1 MSATPKPVKQK
12 RMSRRGFLIL
22 LGAGAVGLYVGVRLA
37 TPPVRLA
44 LAHLLENA
52 GGPPASISA
61 PPDAWFQITPENK
74 VRLYLPKSEMGQ
86 GVHTALA
93 QIAAEE
99 LEIAWEQ
106 LEVLHAG
113 TGHGLEDS
121 VGTSASTSIST
132 LYKPLRETAATLRE
146 LLRAEAARRLN
157 IPGTDLVA
165 AKGAFSVKGD
175 AARQVSYGQLFQAA
189 GSWTLP
195 KEPPALKPQGEFKV
209 IGSAA
214 PRVDLAEKVTG
225 KAVYG
230 FDVRLPGM
238 LYGAVARPSTIEGK
252 LRSAKPGAAAGMP
265 GVVKVV
271 IEDGF
276 AGVVAESRVQA
287 YQALDRLE
295 LQWDNGKPWQ
305 QAEIDALVTVG
316 NGEGVV
322 IQQEGDVE
330 AAVRAAAGPLV
341 EAEYR
346 SPMAYHAYLEPLAA
360 AADVRADQVQV
371 WASTQSA
378 VRLRGKIAAQIKRD
392 AKTVFVTPVYLG
404 GGLGRKIDETAA
416 VDAARLSAAVGRPV
430 HVGLFRSQDF
440 LNGYLRPSTHHR
452 LRGVLDASGRVQ
464 SLEHRQA
471 SGEVAFPFVP
481 DFLGAV
487 LGADFGAWRGA
498 LSQYAI
504 ANRQTTAW
512 LAKMPVPT
520 GWWRGL
526 GLFANTFALE
536 SFMDELAFA
545 AKADPLEFR
554 LRHLP
559 PGETGQRLKTV
570 LQTAAE
576 RAGWGKALPAGHALG
591 IACCADVRT
600 LVAEVAEVG
609 VENGKIRVYKIT
621 AAVDPGLVINP
632 SGVEAQTLGA
642 ITMGL
647 SSTLL
652 EEVTVQD
659 GVLQAANFDRYPLL
673 RNADAPEVVVVPLQS
688 GPTPFGMGE
697 PPIGPVAAAVANAVF
712 AATGRR
718 LRSLPLRL
726 G

>member
-1 MSATPKPVKQK
+1 MNAKPLKQK
-12 RMSRRGFLIL
+12 RMTRRGFLIL
-22 LGAGAVGLYVGVRLA
+22 LGTGAVGLYVGVRLA

-44 LAHLLENA
+44 LARMLEGG
-52 GGPPASISA
+52 GGPPSRISG
-61 PPDAWFQITPENK
+61 PPDAWFQISPENR

-86 GVHTALA
+86 GIHTALA

-99 LEIAWEQ
+99 LEIEWEQ

-113 TGHGLEDS
+113 TGHGLEDP
-121 VGTSASTSIST
+121 VGTSASTSVST
-132 LYKPLRETAATLRE
+132 LYQPLREAAATLRE
-146 LLRAEAARRLN
+146 LLRGEAARRLSAAAA
-157 IPGTDLVA
+157 DLVP
-165 AKGAFSVKGD
+165 AKGFFSLKTD
-175 AARQVSYGQLFQAA
+175 PSRSVSYGQLFQNA

-195 KEPPALKPQGEFKV
+195 KEPPALKPQRDFKV
-209 IGSAA
+209 IGTSAR
-214 PRVDLAEKVTG
+214 RVDLAAKVTG

-230 FDVRLPGM
+230 FDMRLPGM
-238 LYGAVARPSTIEGK
+238 LYGAVARPTTVEGK
-252 LRSAKPGAAAGMP
+252 LRSASVGEAAARP

-271 IEDGF
+271 VENNF
-276 AGVVAESRVQA
+276 AGVVAESRMQA
-287 YQALDRLE
+287 YQALEWLS
-295 LQWDNGKPWQ
+295 LQWDNGKSWQ
-305 QAEIDALVTVG
+305 QSEIEALVTVG

-330 AAVRAAAGPLV
+330 AAVRGATLPPL

-360 AADVRADQVQV
+360 VADVRADQVQV

-378 VRLRGKIAAQIKRD
+378 VRLRGKIAAQLKRD
-392 AKTVFVTPVYLG
+392 EKTVFVTPVYLG

-430 HVGLFRSQDF
+430 HVGLFRAQDF
-440 LNGYLRPSTHHR
+440 MNGYVRPPTHHR
-452 LRGVLDASGRVQ
+452 FRGVLDASGRIV

-481 DFLGAV
+481 GFLGTV
-487 LGADFGAWRGA
+487 LGADFGSWRGA
-498 LSQYAI
+498 LISYEI

-512 LAKMPVPT
+512 LAKLPVAT

-526 GLFANTFALE
+526 GLFANVFALE

-545 AKADPLEFR
+545 AKTDPLEFR

-559 PGETGQRLKTV
+559 PGEVGQRLKTA

-576 RAGWGKALPAGHALG
+576 RAGWGKSLPAGHALG
-591 IACCADVRT
+591 IACCYDART
-600 LVAEVAEVG
+600 VVAQVAEVG
-609 VENGKIRVYKIT
+609 VENNKIRVYKVT
-621 AAVDPGLVINP
+621 AAIDPGLVINP

-652 EEVTVQD
+652 EEVTVKD
-659 GVLQAANFDRYPLL
+659 GKLQASNFDLYPLL
-673 RNADAPEVVVVPLQS
+673 RNVDAPQVEVVVLQT
-688 GPTPFGMGE
+688 GPTPFGIGE
-697 PPIGPVAAAVANAVF
+697 PPIGPIAAAVANAVF
-712 AATGRR
+712 AATGQR
-718 LRSLPLRL
+718 LRRLPLRL
-726 G
+726 

>member
-1 MSATPKPVKQK
+1 MSAKPLKQK
-12 RMSRRGFLIL
+12 RMTRRGFLIL
-22 LGAGAVGLYVGVRLA
+22 LGTGMVGLYVGVRLA
-37 TPPVRLA
+37 TPPVRMA
-44 LAHLLENA
+44 LARVLESG
-52 GGPPASISA
+52 GGPPSRISG

-113 TGHGLEDS
+113 TGHGLEDP
-121 VGTSASTSIST
+121 VGTSASTSVSS
-132 LYKPLRETAATLRE
+132 LYQPLREAAATLRE
-146 LLRAEAARRLN
+146 LLRAEAARQLN
-157 IPGTDLVA
+157 LTGAELVA
-165 AKGAFSVKGD
+165 ARGMFSLKSD
-175 AARQVSYGQLFQAA
+175 PARQVSYGQLFKNAA
-189 GSWTLP
+189 SWELP
-195 KEPPALKPQGEFKV
+195 KQPPALKPQSEFKV
-209 IGSAA
+209 IGTAA

-225 KAVYG
+225 QAIYG

-238 LYGAVARPSTIEGK
+238 LYGAVARPTTIEGK
-252 LRSAKPGAAAGMP
+252 LRAARPGTAAGMP
-265 GVVKVV
+265 GVVQVV
-271 IEDGF
+271 IESGF

-295 LQWDNGKPWQ
+295 LQWDDGKLWQ

-322 IQQEGDVE
+322 IQQEGDV
-330 AAVRAAAGPLV
+330 AAALRGGATAPL

-378 VRLRGKIAAQIKRD
+378 VRLRGKIAAQLKRD
-392 AKTVFVTPVYLG
+392 EKAVFVTPVYLG

-440 LNGYLRPSTHHR
+440 LNGYLRPPTHHR
-452 LRGVLDASGRVQ
+452 LRAVLDASGRIQ

-481 DFLGAV
+481 GFLEVV
-487 LGADFGAWRGA
+487 LGADFGSWRGA
-498 LSQYAI
+498 LIQYAI

-512 LAKMPVPT
+512 LAKLPVAT

-526 GLFANTFALE
+526 GLFANIFALE

-545 AKADPLEFR
+545 AKIDPLEFR

-559 PGETGQRLKTV
+559 SDETGQRLKTA
-570 LQTAAE
+570 LQTAAA
-576 RAGWGKALPAGHALG
+576 RAGWGKPLPAGHALG
-591 IACCADVRT
+591 IACCIDVHT
-600 LVAEVAEVG
+600 VVAQVAEAG
-609 VENGKIRVYKIT
+609 VENGKIRVYKVT
-621 AAVDPGLVINP
+621 AVVDPGLVINP

-659 GVLQAANFDRYPLL
+659 GALQAANFDRYPLL
-673 RNADAPEVVVVPLQS
+673 RNADAPQIEVVPLQS
-688 GPTPFGMGE
+688 GPAPFGMGE
-697 PPIGPVAAAVANAVF
+697 PPIGPIAAAVANAVF
-712 AATGRR
+712 AATGQR
-718 LRSLPLRL
+718 LRSLPLRYL
-726 G
+726 